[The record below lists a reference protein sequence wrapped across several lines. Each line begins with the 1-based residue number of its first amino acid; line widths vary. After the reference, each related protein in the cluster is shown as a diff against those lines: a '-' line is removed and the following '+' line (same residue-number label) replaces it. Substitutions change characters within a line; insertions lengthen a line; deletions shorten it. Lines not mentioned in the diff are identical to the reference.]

1 MILYKNK
8 SLLLF
13 LCCIFVAILNTI
25 IIDMLSY
32 ILRKQ
37 TNLKSLLIF
46 LFVLCLFCGC
56 KEKTGK
62 VKNNFSTPKG
72 NISFSLPI
80 KVNTEKLTT
89 NDGLP
94 DNTVCDI
101 YQDKRGFIWFCTL
114 NGLSKYDGN
123 RFVNFKKQDDEKLSL
138 IDNRVKSVKED
149 RNDHLWI
156 LTSAELYSCLDL
168 KHDRFVDYSGNGDLY
183 CHYRKIMFASN
194 KDVWLWGSSDGCRRC
209 TFKGDSFVSYKFD
222 KKIISSNIVNCI
234 FELPNHKVLIA
245 TDKTLY
251 LYDNGKLLRIKNNC
265 NFVKITKI
273 KGKVFLLSAH
283 GDCYELLAS
292 LKLKQRIA
300 SSIETRIS
308 SDSGDFFIGNKWI
321 VFAKDGG
328 YSFDL
333 ESFLK
338 KRLSGDLDISNG
350 MVIKTKEN
358 VYIYNKTGCLRLVHN
373 GKVKALQLIPKE
385 KACYIDY
392 ERFHVVEDSN
402 GLVWISTYGNGLFV
416 YDWKKNETQHF
427 TAKINTDSPMTSNCL
442 LYVMED
448 RSGGIWVSSEFSGVS
463 HMWKVSPKGKQLF
476 PFSSD
481 DAESSNF
488 IKMMKKRNDGSVE
501 VSTRNGWLLRYNS
514 NMTSVEDK
522 RHFEKNIYSL
532 LENGKETF
540 IGTKGGGLLVNSR
553 QYIKSSNK
561 GNYSDDDVYCMLKDR
576 NNNLWFGSF
585 GGGLNLAIKTPNGY
599 KFRNFFSNITGL
611 KEVRC
616 ILEDRNGRILLG
628 TSGGLIVFNSK
639 SLIANDKKYIC
650 YNSKNSNLPSDE
662 IKSIMQDS
670 KGRLWFSVTGSG
682 IAWCDDLSIGKQK
695 FNMLNVDDGLVND
708 KVQSIVEDRQGD
720 LWIATEYGIS
730 RLHTDN
736 MKFENFFFSSF
747 VLGNVNSENSSVCL
761 NNGNILFGTNY
772 GIVMV
777 NPLTVRSENKK
788 YSVTCTGLRINGIDA
803 NPQDINSPLSMTLA
817 YINNIVL
824 KYNQNNFAVDFST
837 LDFPENNA
845 VKYSYK
851 LCGYDKEWSKPSS
864 LTFASYK
871 NLPSGT
877 YKLHVKA
884 CDFSGVW
891 GNETLLSITVKS
903 PWYFTWWA
911 IILYVIIIICIAYF
925 IIRMIEKM
933 NNLRNVVKVEKEV
946 AKYKMAFFTNI
957 SHEFRTPLTLIRA
970 SLDRLKIIVKDDVSK
985 DMGDSLKILEKST
998 VRMMRLIEQLLEYR
1012 KMQSNKLTL
1021 SLELID
1027 VSKMIK
1033 EICSTFV
1040 DTAKSNDIDFSF
1052 IDDESRVSFYVDK
1065 GHLDKIAYNLLS
1077 NAFKYT
1083 PAGGKITVRIVSDAN
1098 NKKFH
1103 LVVADNGAGVPKDK
1117 QNTIFDSYMCGSKN
1131 NDSFGI
1137 GLSLTKS
1144 LVTISKGEISYKENV
1159 GGGSVF
1165 TVELPT
1171 DSSIF
1176 DKNDFLQLGGETEVT
1191 ADVNNTNADSMI
1203 DADNEFFEKIKPYNT
1218 KKILIIED
1226 NDDVRNFVKN
1236 MLGRYFEVISEKNGT
1251 DGFTTAKS
1259 SDVDLIVSDVMM
1271 PGKNGFELTKRLKN
1285 DFETS
1290 HIPIILLTALDDEDS
1305 QLEGSQSGADA
1316 YVTKPFSMKL
1326 LLGRIFQLLNQR
1338 EKLKLK
1344 FTNDVDTANTSLC
1357 SSEQDQK
1364 FIRRME
1370 AIVQKQ
1376 MGDVQFSV
1384 DRLSDMLNI
1393 RRTTFYKKVRG
1404 ITGYT
1409 PNEYIRV
1416 VRLKKAAEML
1426 TEGTYNVSEISYKVG
1441 FENPFYFSK
1450 CFKAQFGVSPSQYRK

>member
-1 MILYKNK
+1 
-8 SLLLF
+8 
-13 LCCIFVAILNTI
+13 
-25 IIDMLSY
+25 MLSY
-32 ILRKQ
+32 SYRKQ
-37 TNLKSLLIF
+37 TNLKSLLVY

-56 KEKTGK
+56 KETTSK
-62 VKNNFSTPKG
+62 VRHNFSTPKG
-72 NISFSLPI
+72 NIPFSLPV

-89 NDGLP
+89 NEGLA
-94 DNTVCDI
+94 DNNVCDI

-123 RFVNFKKQDDEKLSL
+123 RFVNFKKQDDEEISL

-149 RNDHLWI
+149 KTDHLWI

-168 KHDRFVDYSGNGDLY
+168 KNDRFVDYSGNGDLY
-183 CHYRKIMFASN
+183 SHYRKTMFASN
-194 KDVWLWGSSDGCRRC
+194 NDVWLWGSSDGCRKC
-209 TFKGDSFVSYKFD
+209 TFNGESFVSYKFD
-222 KKIISSNIVNCI
+222 KKRIGSNIVNCL
-234 FELPNHKVLIA
+234 FELANNKVLIA

-251 LYDNGKLLRIKNNC
+251 LYDHGKLLRIKNNC
-265 NFVKITKI
+265 NFVKITRKNGKI
-273 KGKVFLLSAH
+273 YLLSDN
-283 GDCYELLAS
+283 GNCYELLVD
-292 LKLKQRIA
+292 LRLKQRIK
-300 SSIETRIS
+300 STNTSKIS
-308 SDSGDFFIGNKWI
+308 SSSGHFFIGNRWI
-321 VFAKDGG
+321 VFTKDGG

-333 ESFLK
+333 TSYT
-338 KRLSGDLDISNG
+338 KRRLTGDLDISNG
-350 MVIKTKEN
+350 MVIKTTEN
-358 VYIYNKTGCLRLVHN
+358 AYIYNKTGCLRLVHN
-373 GKVKALQLIPKE
+373 GKVKSLQLIPKE

-392 ERFHVVEDSN
+392 ERFHVVEDTN

-416 YDWKKNETQHF
+416 YDWRKNETQHF
-427 TAKINTDSPMTSNCL
+427 TAKINADSPIASNCL
-442 LYVMED
+442 LNVMED
-448 RSGGIWVSSEFSGVS
+448 RSGGIWVSSEFTGIS
-463 HMWKVSPKGKQLF
+463 HLWKVSPKGKQLF

-488 IKMMKKRNDGSVE
+488 IKMIKTRNDGSVE
-501 VSTRNGWLLRYNS
+501 VSTRNGWLLRYNDT
-514 NMTSVEDK
+514 MTKVKEK
-522 RHFEKNIYSL
+522 RHFEKNVYSL
-532 LENGKETF
+532 LENGKETL

-553 QYIKSSNK
+553 QYIWSGNK
-561 GNYSDDDVYCMLKDR
+561 GDYSDDDVYCMLKDR
-576 NNNLWFGSF
+576 HDNLWFGSF
-585 GGGLNLAIKTPNGY
+585 GGGLDLGIKSSDGY
-599 KFRNFFSNITGL
+599 KFRSFFSNITGL

-616 ILEDRNGRILLG
+616 MLEDKKGRILLG

-639 SLIANDKKYIC
+639 NLISNDKKYIC

-670 KGRLWFSVTGSG
+670 KGRIWFAVTGSG
-682 IAWCDDLSIGKQK
+682 IAWCDDLGAKTQK
-695 FNMLNVDDGLVND
+695 FNILNVDDGLVND
-708 KVQSIVEDRQGD
+708 KVQSIVEDKQGN

-761 NNGNILFGTNY
+761 KNGNILFGTNY
-772 GIVMV
+772 GIVII
-777 NPLTVRSENKK
+777 NPKTLRCENKK
-788 YSVTCTGLRINGIDA
+788 YSVTCTGLRINGIDTS
-803 NPQDINSPLSMTLA
+803 PKDINSPLSKTLA
-817 YINNIVL
+817 YIKKIEL
-824 KYNQNNFAVDFST
+824 KYNQNNFAIDFST
-837 LDFPENNA
+837 LDFPEKNA

-864 LTFASYK
+864 FAFASYK

-877 YKLHVKA
+877 YSLYVKA

-891 GNETLLSITVKS
+891 GDVSVIVIKVKS
-903 PWYFTWWA
+903 PWYFMWWA
-911 IILYVIIIICIAYF
+911 IIIYIIIIICITYF
-925 IIRMIEKM
+925 LARMIAKM
-933 NNLRNVVKVEKEV
+933 NKLRNVVKVEKEV

-970 SLDRLKIIVKDDVSK
+970 SLDRLKMIVKDDASR

-998 VRMMRLIEQLLEYR
+998 IRMMRLIEQLLEYR

-1033 EICSTFV
+1033 DICSTFV
-1040 DTAKSNDIDFSF
+1040 DKAKSNNINFSF
-1052 IDDESRVSFYVDK
+1052 IDEESSASFYVDK
-1065 GHLDKIAYNLLS
+1065 GHLDKITYNLLS

-1083 PAGGKITVRIVSDAN
+1083 PDGGKITVRIVLDAD
-1098 NKKFH
+1098 NKKFY
-1103 LVVADNGAGVPKDK
+1103 LIVADNGTGVPKDK
-1117 QNTIFDSYMCGSKN
+1117 QNRIFDSYLCGSKN

-1137 GLSLTKS
+1137 GLCLTKS
-1144 LVTISKGEISYKENV
+1144 LVSISKGDISYKDNV
-1159 GGGSVF
+1159 GGGSIF

-1176 DKNDFLQLGGETEVT
+1176 NKNDFQKLGKEAEVAT
-1191 ADVNNTNADSMI
+1191 VANSVNDECMI
-1203 DADNEFFEKIKPYNT
+1203 DDDNEFLEKIKPYNT
-1218 KKILIIED
+1218 KKILIVED
-1226 NDDVRNFVKN
+1226 NDDVRNFIIDI
-1236 MLGRYFEVISEKNGT
+1236 LGRYFEVISEKNGS

-1259 SDVDLIVSDVMM
+1259 TDVDLIVSDVMM

-1316 YVTKPFSMKL
+1316 YVTKPFSMRL

-1344 FTNDVDTANTSLC
+1344 FTNDVSAVDTSLC

-1370 AIVQKQ
+1370 AIVEKQ
-1376 MGDVQFSV
+1376 MGDFQFSV
-1384 DRLSDMLNI
+1384 DKLSDMLNI

-1409 PNEYIRV
+1409 PNEYIRI
-1416 VRLKKAAEML
+1416 VRLKKAAEL
-1426 TEGTYNVSEISYKVG
+1426 LSEGTYNVSEISYKVG
-1441 FENPFYFSK
+1441 FDNPFYFSK

>member
-1 MILYKNK
+1 M
-8 SLLLF
+8 S
-13 LCCIFVAILNTI
+13 LNT
-25 IIDMLSY
+25 S
-32 ILRKQ
+32 RKQ
-37 TNLKSLLIF
+37 TILKNILIF
-46 LFVLCLFCGC
+46 LSAFFFFCGC
-56 KEKTGK
+56 KNKSVKTIRNCTSPKEK
-62 VKNNFSTPKG
+62 VSY
-72 NISFSLPI
+72 SLPI

-94 DNTVCDI
+94 DNNVCDI

-123 RFVNFKKQDDEKLSL
+123 RFVNFKKQNDEKLSL

-149 RNDHLWI
+149 HNDHLWI
-156 LTSAELYSCLDL
+156 LTSAELYSCLNL
-168 KHDRFVDYSGNGDLY
+168 KNDRFVDYSGNGDLY
-183 CHYRKIMFASN
+183 CHYRKIMFSSS

-209 TFKGDSFVSYKFD
+209 IFKKDSFVSYKFN
-222 KKIISSNIVNCI
+222 KKNIGSNTVNSI
-234 FELPNHKVLIA
+234 FEISKNKVLIA
-245 TDKTLY
+245 TDKALFLY
-251 LYDNGKLLRIKNNC
+251 ANGRLRKIKINC

-273 KGKVFLLSAH
+273 NGVVFLLSDS
-283 GDCYELLAS
+283 GDCYELLANS
-292 LKLKQRIA
+292 RLKLRIA
-300 SSIETRIS
+300 GPIESRIS
-308 SDSGDFFIGNKWI
+308 SSSGDFFIGHKWI
-321 VFAKDGG
+321 VFTKGGG
-328 YSFDL
+328 YSFDVA
-333 ESFLK
+333 SFAK

-373 GKVKALQLIPKE
+373 GKVKALQLIPKD

-402 GLVWISTYGNGLFV
+402 GLVWISTYGNGLFI
-416 YDWKKNETQHF
+416 YDRKNDQTQHF
-427 TAKINTDSPMTSNCL
+427 TAKMNSDSPMASDCL
-442 LYVMED
+442 LSVMED
-448 RSGGIWVSSEFSGVS
+448 RSGGIWISSEASGVS
-463 HMWKVSPKGKQLF
+463 HMWKVSPKGRQLF
-476 PFSSD
+476 PFSSE

-488 IKMMKKRNDGSVE
+488 IKMIKKKNDASIE
-501 VSTRNGWLLRYNS
+501 VATRNGWLLKYNS
-514 NMTSVEDK
+514 NMTRVEEK

-553 QYIKSSNK
+553 QYIKSGNK
-561 GNYSDDDVYCMLKDR
+561 GDYSDDDVYCMLKDR
-576 NNNLWFGSF
+576 NKNLWLGSF
-585 GGGLNLAIKTPNGY
+585 GGGLNLAIKTSKGY
-599 KFRNFFSNITGL
+599 KFRSFFSNITGL

-616 ILEDRNGRILLG
+616 ILEDRKGRILLG
-628 TSGGLIVFNSK
+628 TSGGLIVFYPK
-639 SLIANDKKYIC
+639 SLIGNNKKYVC

-670 KGRLWFSVTGSG
+670 KGRLWFAITGSG
-682 IAWCDDLSIGKQK
+682 IACCDDLSRRNLK
-695 FNMLNVDDGLVND
+695 FNILNIDDGLVND
-708 KVQSIVEDRQGD
+708 KVQSIVEDRHGD

-772 GIVMV
+772 GIVII
-777 NPLTVRSENKK
+777 NPQKVRSDNKK
-788 YSVTCTGLRINGIDA
+788 YTVTCTGLRINGIDA

-817 YINNIVL
+817 YTNNIEL

-837 LDFPENNA
+837 LDFPERNA

-851 LCGYDKEWSKPSS
+851 LYGYDKEWSKPST

-877 YKLHVKA
+877 YTLHVKA

-891 GNETLLSITVKS
+891 GAESLLNLTVKS

-911 IILYVIIIICIAYF
+911 ILLYFVILVCIAYF
-925 IIRMIEKM
+925 VFRMIEKM
-933 NNLRNVVKVEKEV
+933 NNLRNIVKVEKEV
-946 AKYKMAFFTNI
+946 VKYKMAFFTNI

-970 SLDRLKIIVKDDVSK
+970 SLDRLKIIVKNDAPK
-985 DMGDSLKILEKST
+985 DMGDSLKIMEKST

-1021 SLELID
+1021 SLQFIN
-1027 VSKMIK
+1027 VSKMIND
-1033 EICSTFV
+1033 ICSTFI
-1040 DTAKSNDIDFSF
+1040 DTAKSNDINFSF
-1052 IDDESRVSFYVDK
+1052 IDAESQVSFYVDK
-1065 GHLDKIAYNLLS
+1065 GHLDKITYNLLS

-1083 PAGGKITVRIVSDAN
+1083 PDGGTITVKIVFDS
-1098 NKKFH
+1098 NKNKFY
-1103 LVVADNGAGVPKDK
+1103 LIVADNGIGVPKDK
-1117 QNTIFDSYMCGSKN
+1117 QSRIFDSYMCGSKN

-1144 LVTISKGEISYKENV
+1144 LVTISKGEIYYKENV
-1159 GGGSVF
+1159 GGGSIF

-1171 DSSIF
+1171 DKSVF
-1176 DKNDFLQLGGETEVT
+1176 DKNDFIKFCDEQ
-1191 ADVNNTNADSMI
+1191 DVIEENNNVDDGCMI
-1203 DADNEFFEKIKPYNT
+1203 DEDDEFFEKIKPYN
-1218 KKILIIED
+1218 KNKILIIED
-1226 NDDVRNFVKN
+1226 NDDVRNFVKDI
-1236 MLGRYFEVISEKNGT
+1236 LGRYFEVISEKNGT

-1316 YVTKPFSMKL
+1316 YVTKPFSMRL

-1344 FTNDVDTANTSLC
+1344 FTNDVNTVNTSLC

-1370 AIVQKQ
+1370 AIVEKQ
-1376 MGDVQFSV
+1376 MSDVQFSV

-1426 TEGTYNVSEISYKVG
+1426 AEGTYNVSEISYKVG
-1441 FENPFYFSK
+1441 FDNPFYFSK
-1450 CFKAQFGVSPSQYRK
+1450 CFKAQFGVSPSKYKK